1 MTIAGTAFPKPR
13 DIPREPEVIHYP
25 EGPHGREVIELSL
38 PEGKAE
44 YRRRVE
50 EMWKRQKG
58 ICCLYGHIPNCP
70 GRLRLESAT
79 FEHEGGGRG
88 MGGSRRDDRIV
99 LPDGRW
105 QNGACHYKCNRE
117 KSSRRIFYNNRDRE
131 RLP

>member
-1 MTIAGTAFPKPR
+1 MTIAGTAFPRPK

-25 EGPHGREVIELSL
+25 EGPHGREVINLSL

-70 GRLRLESAT
+70 GRLKLELAC
-79 FEHEGGGRG
+79 FEHEGGRG
-88 MGGSRRDDRIV
+88 MGAARRDDRLV

-105 QNGACHYKCNRE
+105 LNGAAHYRCNRARG
-117 KSSRRIFYNNRDRE
+117 SSHIPYNNRDRE
-131 RLP
+131 RLL